1 MYKNLF
7 TNNRKIN
14 KKYLILLILLA
25 IIIGGYFYSRSDT
38 DFSGIEKIKSYFLN
52 FRFTARLDEPEIKE
66 SQIASLSDQMSFEEE
81 TQGITEKLTEE
92 ALLLEKTKDVL
103 GQEIT
108 IVPTTVPEKKKP
120 TLEEISEQVNEI
132 SKKITIISVQVQ
144 ELSLKELKATLAQI
158 TEQGETSEEIQPALE
173 EVAEKVNG
181 ISEKIETITAQ
192 LEQLL
197 SEQTY

>member
-1 MYKNLF
+1 MN
-7 TNNRKIN
+7 TKIN
-14 KKYLILLILLA
+14 KKYIILLILLA

-66 SQIASLSDQMSFEEE
+66 SELASLPDQMSFEEE
-81 TQGITEKLTEE
+81 TQGIIEKLTEE
-92 ALLLEKTKDVL
+92 ALSLKKTKDVL

-108 IVPTTVPEKKKP
+108 IVPTTVPEKKKL

-132 SKKITIISVQVQ
+132 SKKITIISVQIQ

-158 TEQGETSEEIQPALE
+158 TEQGETSEEIQSALE
-173 EVAEKVNG
+173 EVSEKINE
-181 ISEKIETITAQ
+181 ISEKVETITLQ
-192 LEQLL
+192 LE
-197 SEQTY
+197 